1 MTELMLGMTSNFFVR
16 FIFVLFLFVIGL
28 AVSSAIDREP
38 KAMGRF
44 VYGLIVVFTAAIWN
58 GAPGLWAAVS
68 ATNVDTASW
77 VYLAV
82 MAAAGLFLAFASRRR
97 SVDVYGNAG
106 NAYMA
111 AIPLV
116 NLVLIFK
123 GSENKRTAARPIW
136 VSLFRTVAFIS
147 LAVVAMLP
155 GVVLQIMGKEG
166 NIQPNI
172 ADLAP
177 ARAVKI
183 TAMIN
188 DAAAPAVIDKNTVL
202 MGAKSEDMTLVL
214 QYQLFGDVFDNVS
227 PETFQFAM
235 NSTLTNAA
243 CTDPIYRH
251 LIKVGGAVRFQ
262 YDILKKGGMEKAA
275 VTVSSC

>member
-1 MTELMLGMTSNFFVR
+1 MTELILGMTSNFFVR

-28 AVSSAIDREP
+28 AVSSTIDREP
-38 KAMGRF
+38 KAMGRLF
-44 VYGLIVVFTAAIWN
+44 YGLIVVFTAAIWN
-58 GAPGLWAAVS
+58 GAPGLWAAIS

-82 MAAAGLFLAFASRRR
+82 MATAGLLLAFASRRR
-97 SVDVYGNAG
+97 SVDAYGNAG

-123 GSENKRTAARPIW
+123 APDNKRTAARPIW
-136 VSLFRTVAFIS
+136 VSLIRTVVFIA

-155 GVVLQIMGKEG
+155 GVFLKVIGKEG

-188 DAAAPAVIDKNTVL
+188 DAAAPAVIDKNTML
-202 MGAKSEDMTLVL
+202 TGARSEGMTLVL
-214 QYQLFGDVFDNVS
+214 QYQVFGDVFDNAS
-227 PETFQFAM
+227 PEIFQFAM
-235 NSTLTNAA
+235 TGTLTNAA
-243 CTDPIYRH
+243 CADRNFRH
-251 LIKVGGAVRFQ
+251 LIAVGGAVRFQ
-262 YDILKKGGMEKAA
+262 YDILKTGGMEKAA

>member
-1 MTELMLGMTSNFFVR
+1 MTEIMLTMTSNYFVNL
-16 FIFVLFLFVIGL
+16 ILVLFLFVVGL
-28 AVSSAIDREP
+28 AVSSTIDREH

-44 VYGLIVVFTAAIWN
+44 VYGLIILFTAAIWE
-58 GAPGLWAAVS
+58 GAPWLWTAVS

-82 MAAAGLFLAFASRRR
+82 IAAAALLLAFASRRR

-106 NAYMA
+106 NAFMA

-123 GSENKRTAARPIW
+123 GPENKRTAARPIW
-136 VSLFRTVAFIS
+136 GSVIRTVVFIA
-147 LAVVAMLP
+147 LAVVAIVP
-155 GVVLQIMGKEG
+155 GMFLKVIGEGGKF
-166 NIQPNI
+166 QPNI
-172 ADLAP
+172 AGLAP

-188 DAAAPAVIDKNTVL
+188 DALAPAVLDKNTTL
-202 MGAKSEDMTLVL
+202 MGAKSEGMTLVL
-214 QYQLFGDVFDNVS
+214 QYQLFGDGFENVS
-227 PETFQFAM
+227 SETIQLAM
-235 NSTLTNAA
+235 TGTLTNVA
-243 CTDPIYRH
+243 CGDPNFSY
-251 LIKVGGAVRFQ
+251 LIEVGGAVRYQ
-262 YDILKKGGMEKAA
+262 YDILKSGVMEKAA

>member
-1 MTELMLGMTSNFFVR
+1 MTELILGATSNYIVR
-16 FIFVLFLFVIGL
+16 FIFVLSLFVIGL
-28 AVSSAIDREP
+28 AISSMIDREP

-44 VYGLIVVFTAAIWN
+44 VYGLIVIFTTAIWN
-58 GAPGLWAAVS
+58 GAPGLWAAVA

-82 MAAAGLFLAFASRRR
+82 MAAVGLFLAFASRRR
-97 SVDVYGNAG
+97 SVDIYENAG

-123 GSENKRTAARPIW
+123 GPKNKRTVTRPIW
-136 VSLFRTVAFIS
+136 ASLIRTVVFIA

-155 GVVLQIMGKEG
+155 GVFIQVIGKEG
-166 NIQPNI
+166 TIQPNI

-183 TAMIN
+183 IAMIN
-188 DAAAPAVIDKNTVL
+188 DAAAPAVIDENTML
-202 MGAKSEDMTLVL
+202 MGAKSEGMTLVL
-214 QYQLFGDVFDNVS
+214 QYQVFGDVVDNTS
-227 PETFQFAM
+227 PEIFRFAM
-235 NSTLTNAA
+235 TGTLTNAA
-243 CTDPIYRH
+243 CADPSLRH
-251 LIKVGGAVRFQ
+251 LIEVGGAVRFN
-262 YDILKKGGMEKAA
+262 YDILTKIGTQKAA

>member
-1 MTELMLGMTSNFFVR
+1 MTELIFGMTSNYFVR
-16 FIFVLFLFVIGL
+16 FILGLFLFVIGL

-44 VYGLIVVFTAAIWN
+44 VYGLIVVFIAAIWN

-77 VYLAV
+77 MYLAV
-82 MAAAGLFLAFASRRR
+82 MAAAGLLLAFASRRR
-97 SVDVYGNAG
+97 SVDVYGNTG

-123 GSENKRTAARPIW
+123 APESKRTATRPIW
-136 VSLFRTVAFIS
+136 VSLIRTGVFIA
-147 LAVVAMLP
+147 LAVIAMLP
-155 GVVLQIMGKEG
+155 GVFLQVIGKEG

-177 ARAVKI
+177 SRAVKI

-188 DAAAPAVIDKNTVL
+188 DAAAPAAIDKNTML
-202 MGAKSEDMTLVL
+202 TGAKSEGMTLVL
-214 QYQLFGDVFDNVS
+214 QYQLFGDVLENTS
-227 PETFQFAM
+227 PETFQLVM
-235 NSTLTNAA
+235 TGTLTNAA
-243 CTDPIYRH
+243 CNDPTLSH
-251 LIKVGGAVRFQ
+251 LIEVGGAVRFQ
-262 YDILKKGGMEKAA
+262 YDILKTGGMEKAA